1 MDREKKKESLRF
13 LLAAASKIYG
23 EKKLME
29 MLIEQGA
36 PSRDNLDELANDE
49 GLRFT
54 HLTTALKESADF
66 VGQLEIRL
74 SELCV
79 IAENLGFGNPKII
92 RKWLSDECKPC
103 IVKHVIDGY
112 DEVYRIMIEMDDR
125 LMWSGW
131 PLIGKL
137 HDPMK

>member
-1 MDREKKKESLRF
+1 MDKEKKRESLRF
-13 LLAAASKIYG
+13 LLSAASKIYG
-23 EKKLME
+23 ERKLME

-49 GLRFT
+49 ELRFT

-92 RKWLSDECKPC
+92 RKWLSDDCKPC
-103 IVKHVIDGY
+103 IVEHVIDGY
-112 DEVYRIMIEMDDR
+112 DEVYRIMIELDDR